1 MDETAQDASETET
14 PLVVEDEGSETDAPS
29 AETSTQRALASVE
42 SETPA
47 PKRGRP
53 KGSKDAQPRTR
64 TKPEPH
70 TPSKK
75 YMVNDSTQSAASS
88 LMHLEEVMA
97 NARQQELIRKQDM
110 YRSWLP
116 Y

>member
-1 MDETAQDASETET
+1 MAETQAQSAPTETEAQDSET
-14 PLVVEDEGSETDAPS
+14 PLQEAEDDPVGAG
-29 AETSTQRALASVE
+29 AEE
-42 SETPA
+42 EPETPAA

-64 TKPEPH
+64 TRPEPH
-70 TPSKK
+70 TPSKQ
-75 YMVNDSTQSAASS
+75 YLESDDSAGAMRHLEAVMQSAQ
-88 LMHLEEVMA
+88 
-97 NARQQELIRKQDM
+97 QQEVLRKHEM

>member
-1 MDETAQDASETET
+1 MDETTQDASETET
-14 PLVVEDEGSETDAPS
+14 PLVAEEESSETDAPS
-29 AETSTQRALASVE
+29 AETTTQRPASVE
-42 SETPA
+42 PETPA

-64 TKPEPH
+64 TRPEPH
-70 TPSKK
+70 TPSKR
-75 YMVNDSTQSAASS
+75 YVVNESTQSAASS

-97 NARQQELIRKQDM
+97 SARQQEMLRKQDM

>member
-1 MDETAQDASETET
+1 MAAQQPAQSAPTETEAQDSET
-14 PLVVEDEGSETDAPS
+14 PLQEAEDDPVDAAS
-29 AETSTQRALASVE
+29 AEE
-42 SETPA
+42 EPETPAPA

-64 TKPEPH
+64 TRPEPH
-70 TPSKK
+70 TPSKQ
-75 YMVNDSTQSAASS
+75 YLEGDSAGA
-88 LMHLEEVMA
+88 MRHLEEVMQSA
-97 NARQQELIRKQDM
+97 QRQEVLRKHEM